1 MKISANQLKS
11 LESPYLKYV
20 HGDLHQE
27 ALAPKPPENWSPG
40 HLVFVSTKDDL
51 EKFMD
56 LQAPL
61 IVSLEKLVSSAPRSS
76 GSTLFST
83 PSISAALAVV
93 LPFFDRKVE
102 RFPKGIHPSAV
113 IDPSAEIGESVSIGA
128 LSYIGPKVKVGKG
141 SKIGPQVTVELEAKI
156 GENSI
161 LHAQVFIGA
170 HCEVGNHCEIH
181 PHTTIGSDGFGYVTG
196 PDKKHYKV
204 PQIGKVVL
212 EDHVEIG
219 SNCAIDRA
227 TLFETRIGQ
236 GTKFDN
242 IIHVAHNVR
251 FGKNNL
257 ITAGFN
263 IAGSSVLGDNCIAAG
278 GAGVVDHVRITDNVI
293 LGARASV
300 TKDITEPGAYIG
312 YPLEKMKD
320 GLKTIAS
327 LPALPKLRKQML
339 EVRKKLGLNAD
350 E

>member
-11 LESPYLKYV
+11 LESPHLKYV
-20 HGDLHQE
+20 HGDLSRQ
-27 ALAPKPPENWSPG
+27 ALAPKPPEHWSPG

-51 EKFMD
+51 DKFVE
-56 LQAPL
+56 LKAPL
-61 IVSLEKLVSSAPRSS
+61 IITLEKLASSVQNSS
-76 GSTLFST
+76 ESTLFSA

-93 LPFFDRKVE
+93 LPFFDRKQE
-102 RFPKGIHPSAV
+102 RFYAGIHPSAV
-113 IDPSAEIGESVSIGA
+113 IDPSAEIGENVSIGA
-128 LSYIGPKVKVGKG
+128 FSYIGPKVKIGNG
-141 SKIGPQVTVELEAKI
+141 TMIGPQVTLELEARV
-156 GENSI
+156 GVNSI

-196 PDKKHYKV
+196 PDKKQYKV

-227 TLFETRIGQ
+227 TLLETRIGQ

-242 IIHVAHNVR
+242 IVHVAHNVR
-251 FGKNNL
+251 FGRNNL

-278 GAGVVDHVRITDNVI
+278 GAGVVDHVHITDNVI

-320 GLKTIAS
+320 GLKTMAS
-327 LPALPKLRKQML
+327 LPSLPKLRKQML
-339 EVRKKLGLNAD
+339 EVRKKLGLNVD